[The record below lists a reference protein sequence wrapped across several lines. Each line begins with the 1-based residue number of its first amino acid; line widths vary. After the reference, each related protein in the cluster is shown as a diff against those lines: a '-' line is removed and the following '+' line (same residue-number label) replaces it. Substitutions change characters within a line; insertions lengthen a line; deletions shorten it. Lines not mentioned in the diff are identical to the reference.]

1 MDVPYTGNAEANDLF
16 LLAINLTNR
25 CNLACAH
32 CYMDAKTLK
41 YGGESE
47 LTTEEVCG
55 LLDEIAG
62 RSTETMIV
70 LTGGE
75 PLMRGD
81 LEGLVAHGVKRGLSM
96 VVGTNGV
103 ALADKR
109 VQSLKA
115 AGAMGVGI
123 SVDSLDPE
131 KHDAFR
137 GLPGAWEKTLNGIEA
152 CKRHDLSFQI
162 HFSVTE
168 ANADEVP
175 AMIAFARAAG
185 ARVLNVF
192 FLVCTGRGESMS
204 DISPITYERV
214 LNQLVEAQEQS
225 RDLLIRARC
234 APHYKRIAYQR
245 NPASTLTR
253 AAGYEGG
260 GCLAGIHYCRITPE
274 GGVTACPYIPEE
286 EGSIRDAKFWDI
298 WNQSPTFQSLRNPK
312 LQGKCGSCEFQKLC
326 GGCRARP
333 LALGGSLMDTDPWC
347 IHVPDGSAVI
357 EPLLEQPKKLAWSEE
372 AEKRLS
378 RVPSFLRKMVKN
390 RAESYVQELGLH
402 MVTEEHLATL
412 SAKRFGSGGPPRPN
426 MPPKA
431 ANEDTQQITQQVA
444 GQASGVPLPNPL
456 GETTSHSTR
465 LHTTAAK
472 SLVITQAGEGA
483 NESLREL
490 HINDALP
497 WSEQAREHLASM
509 PAFLQEGVRAIAE
522 DVARSEGRLEVNI
535 KLLNRLES
543 EQQPGRSFPWS
554 GESDQLLNEFLAEKA
569 PQVRMFVAPAL
580 ENATEHFTRK
590 RRATTVERTD
600 IEAAIAQLTGGVE
613 WDEDALARVLSAPD
627 FNRAGIKKAAEF
639 NARKEGLARITSSDL
654 TRFRNSAMMR
664 AVQRMK
670 GFGMQELSFDAYE
683 IARDR
688 VPRLKDNPE
697 ADKRFDTIR
706 HFVAARE
713 NPGDLLGQDLLEKMK
728 AQLKANK

>member
-1 MDVPYTGNAEANDLF
+1 MDAPCTADAGDLF
-16 LLAINLTNR
+16 LLAINLTKR

-32 CYMDAKTLK
+32 CYMDAETMRHGDKN
-41 YGGESE
+41 E
-47 LTTEEVCG
+47 LAIDEVRG
-55 LLDEIAG
+55 LLDDIAA
-62 RSTETMIV
+62 RSTETMVV

-75 PLMRGD
+75 PMMRGD
-81 LEGLVAHGVKRGLSM
+81 LEELVAHGTGRGLAM

-103 ALADKR
+103 ALTDRR
-109 VQSLKA
+109 VQALKA
-115 AGAMGVGI
+115 AGAMGAGI

-137 GLPGAWEKTLNGIEA
+137 GLPGAWEKTMAGIES

-168 ANADEVP
+168 SNADEVP
-175 AMIAFARAAG
+175 AMIDFARAAG

-214 LNQLVEAQEQS
+214 LNQLVAAQEQS
-225 RDLLIRARC
+225 RDMLIRARC

-274 GGVTACPYIPEE
+274 GGVTACPYIPNE
-286 EGSIRDAKFWDI
+286 EGNIRDRKFWDI
-298 WNQSPTFQSLRNPK
+298 WTQSPTFQSLRNPK
-312 LQGKCGSCEFQKLC
+312 LQGKCGSCEFRILC

-333 LALGGSLMDTDPWC
+333 LALGDSLMDTDPWC
-347 IHVPDGSAVI
+347 VHVPDGSAVI
-357 EPLLEQPKKLAWSEE
+357 EPLIEQPKKLVWSEE

-378 RVPSFLRKMVKN
+378 RVPSFLRKMVRN
-390 RAESYVQELGLH
+390 RAESYVHELGLH
-402 MVTEEHLATL
+402 MVTEEHLAAL
-412 SAKRFGSGGPPRPN
+412 SAKRFGSNGPPRPEKQ
-426 MPPKA
+426 P
-431 ANEDTQQITQQVA
+431 D
-444 GQASGVPLPNPL
+444 G
-456 GETTSHSTR
+456 
-465 LHTTAAK
+465 
-472 SLVITQAGEGA
+472 
-483 NESLREL
+483 NESLRDF

-497 WSEQAREHLASM
+497 WSEQARERLASM
-509 PAFLQEGVRAIAE
+509 PAFLREGVRAIAE

-535 KLLNRLES
+535 KLLDRLES
-543 EQQPGRSFPWS
+543 EQQPGRSFSWTD
-554 GESDQLLNEFLAEKA
+554 EAEQLLKEFLAGKA

-580 ENATEHFTRK
+580 EGAAESFTRK
-590 RRATTVERTD
+590 RRVAIVERAD
-600 IEAAIAQLTGGVE
+600 AEEAIAQLTGGVE

-639 NARKEGLARITSSDL
+639 NARKEGIKRITSSDL
-654 TRFRNSAMMR
+654 TRYRNNAMMR

-706 HFVAARE
+706 NFVAARE
-713 NPGDLLGQDLLEKMK
+713 NPGDLLGQDLLGKMK

>member
-1 MDVPYTGNAEANDLF
+1 MDAPSAAEDLF
-16 LLAINLTNR
+16 LLAINLTKR

-32 CYMDAKTLK
+32 CYMDAETMQH
-41 YGGESE
+41 GGENE
-47 LTTEEVCG
+47 LTAEEVCG
-55 LLDEIAG
+55 LLDDIAG
-62 RSTETMIV
+62 RSTETMVV

-81 LEGLVAHGVKRGLSM
+81 LEELVAHGTGCGLAM

-103 ALADKR
+103 ALSEKR

-137 GLPGAWEKTLNGIEA
+137 GLRGAWEKTMAGIES
-152 CKRHDLSFQI
+152 CKRHDLPFQI

-168 ANADEVP
+168 ANADEVQS
-175 AMIAFARAAG
+175 MIAFARATG

-214 LNQLVEAQEQS
+214 LNQLVAAQEQS

-234 APHYKRIAYQR
+234 APHFKRIAYQR
-245 NPASTLTR
+245 DPASTLTR
-253 AAGYEGG
+253 ATGYEGG
-260 GCLAGIHYCRITPE
+260 GCLAGIHYCRVTPE

-286 EGSIRDAKFWDI
+286 EGNIRDKKFWDI
-298 WNQSPTFQSLRNPK
+298 WDQSLTFQSLRNPM
-312 LQGKCGSCEFQKLC
+312 LQGKCGSCEFRKLC

-333 LALGGSLMDTDPWC
+333 LAMGGSLMDTDPWC
-347 IHVPDGSAVI
+347 VHTPNESAVI
-357 EPLLEQPKKLAWSEE
+357 EPLVEQAKKLAWSEE

-378 RVPSFLRKMVKN
+378 RVPSFLRKMVRN
-390 RAESYVQELGLH
+390 RAESYVHELGLQ

-412 SAKRFGSGGPPRPN
+412 AARRFGSNGPPRP
-426 MPPKA
+426 
-431 ANEDTQQITQQVA
+431 
-444 GQASGVPLPNPL
+444 
-456 GETTSHSTR
+456 STR
-465 LHTTAAK
+465 EEA
-472 SLVITQAGEGA
+472 TQRIAQDQAPSGT
-483 NESLREL
+483 
-490 HINDALP
+490 LP
-497 WSEQAREHLASM
+497 WSEQAQERLASL

-535 KLLNRLES
+535 KLLDRLEA
-543 EQQPGRSFPWS
+543 EQQPSRSLPWAD
-554 GESDQLLNEFLAEKA
+554 ESDQLLTDFLAEKA
-569 PQVRMFVAPAL
+569 PQVRPRYGAAEPMGEGVAASHLLPQTAGFASNVSKVRMFVAPAL
-580 ENATEHFTRK
+580 ESAAENFTK
-590 RRATTVERTD
+590 QRRAATVERAD
-600 IEAAIAQLTGGVE
+600 VEAAIAQLTGGVE
-613 WDEDALARVLSAPD
+613 WDEEALKRVLSAPD
-627 FNRAGIKKAAEF
+627 FIRAGIKKAAEF
-639 NARKEGLARITSSDL
+639 NARKEGLERITSGDL

-670 GFGMQELSFDAYE
+670 GFGMRELSFDAYA

-697 ADKRFDTIR
+697 ADRRFDAIKN
-706 HFVAARE
+706 FVAARE
-713 NPGDLLGQDLLEKMK
+713 HPGDLLGQDLLEKMK
-728 AQLKANK
+728 TQLKVNK

>member
-1 MDVPYTGNAEANDLF
+1 MQAPYTVNHDTNGLF
-16 LLAINLTNR
+16 LLAINLTKR

-32 CYMDAKTLK
+32 CYMDAETLK
-41 YGGESE
+41 QGGEGE
-47 LTTEEVCG
+47 LATQEVRG
-55 LLDEIAG
+55 LLEEIAS
-62 RSTETMIV
+62 RSTETMVV

-75 PLMRGD
+75 PLMRPD
-81 LEGLVAHGVKRGLSM
+81 LEELLAHGTELGLSM

-103 ALADKR
+103 ALTDKR

-115 AGAMGVGI
+115 AGAMGAGI
-123 SVDSLDPE
+123 SIDSLDPQ

-168 ANADEVP
+168 SNADEIP
-175 AMIAFARAAG
+175 AMIDFARASG

-192 FLVCTGRGESMS
+192 FLICTGRGESMS
-204 DISPITYERV
+204 DISPVTYERV
-214 LNQLVEAQEQS
+214 LEQLVEAQEQS
-225 RDLLIRARC
+225 QDLLIRARC

-245 NPASTLTR
+245 NPQSTLTR

-274 GGVTACPYIPEE
+274 GGVTACPYIPDE
-286 EGSIRDAKFWDI
+286 EGSIRDTKFWDI
-298 WNQSPTFQSLRNPK
+298 WDQSPVFKSLRHPG

-333 LALGGSLMDTDPWC
+333 LAMGDSLMDTDPWC
-347 IHVPDGSAVI
+347 VHIPDGSAVI
-357 EPLLEQPKKLAWSEE
+357 EPLIEQPKKLIWNKE

-390 RAESYVQELGLH
+390 RAESYVHELGLH
-402 MVTEEHLATL
+402 VVTEEHLATL
-412 SAKRFGSGGPPRPN
+412 SAKRFGSGGPPRPGIQ
-426 MPPKA
+426 PKGA
-431 ANEDTQQITQQVA
+431 KEKTQQVA
-444 GQASGVPLPNPL
+444 QPPIG
-456 GETTSHSTR
+456 T
-465 LHTTAAK
+465 
-472 SLVITQAGEGA
+472 
-483 NESLREL
+483 
-490 HINDALP
+490 LP
-497 WSEQAREHLASM
+497 WSEQAQERLASM
-509 PAFLQEGVRAIAE
+509 PAFLREGVRAVAE

-535 KLLNRLES
+535 KLLDRLES
-543 EQQPGRSFPWS
+543 ESQPGRSLPWTE
-554 GESDQLLNEFLAEKA
+554 ESDRLLAEFLADKT
-569 PQVRMFVAPAL
+569 PQALMFVAPAL
-580 ENATEHFTRK
+580 ETAAEHFARK
-590 RRATTVERTD
+590 RRAATVERLD
-600 IEAAIAQLTGGVE
+600 AEEAIARLTGGVE

-639 NARKEGLARITSSDL
+639 NARKEGLERITSGDL
-654 TRFRNSAMMR
+654 TRFRNVAMMR

-683 IARDR
+683 IARER

-706 HFVAARE
+706 NFVALRE
-713 NPGDLLGQDLLEKMK
+713 NPGDLLGHDLLEKMK
-728 AQLKANK
+728 AQLKANKPDAIDPIKEKPAV

>member
-1 MDVPYTGNAEANDLF
+1 MNVPYTGSADANDLF
-16 LLAINLTNR
+16 LLAINLTKR

-32 CYMDAKTLK
+32 CYMDADTLK
-41 YGGESE
+41 HGGENE
-47 LTTEEVCG
+47 LTTDEVRG
-55 LLDEIAG
+55 LLDDIAG

-75 PLMRGD
+75 PLMRAD
-81 LEGLVAHGVKRGLSM
+81 LEDLVAHGTKRGLSM

-103 ALADKR
+103 ALTDKR

-123 SVDSLDPE
+123 SVDSLDPA

-137 GLPGAWEKTLNGIEA
+137 GLPGAWEKTLNGIDA

-168 ANADEVP
+168 SNADEVS
-175 AMIAFARAAG
+175 AMIDFARAAG

-204 DISPITYERV
+204 DISPYTYEQV
-214 LNQLVEAQEQS
+214 LNQLVAAQEQS
-225 RDLLIRARC
+225 KDLLIRARC

-245 NPASTLTR
+245 NPGSTLTR

-286 EGSIRDAKFWDI
+286 EGSIRDTKFWDI

-312 LQGKCGSCEFQKLC
+312 LEGKCGSCEFQKLC

-347 IHVPDGSAVI
+347 IYIPDGSAVI
-357 EPLLEQPKKLAWSEE
+357 EPLIEQPKSLVWNEE

-390 RAESYVQELGLH
+390 RAESYVHELGLQV
-402 MVTEEHLATL
+402 VTEEHLATL

-426 MPPKA
+426 AQREA
-431 ANEDTQQITQQVA
+431 ASI
-444 GQASGVPLPNPL
+444 PLPDPHPE
-456 GETTSHSTR
+456 GD
-465 LHTTAAK
+465 
-472 SLVITQAGEGA
+472 GA

-490 HINDALP
+490 HINGALP
-497 WSEQAREHLASM
+497 WSEQARERLASM
-509 PAFLQEGVRAIAE
+509 PAFLQEGVRAVAE

-535 KLLNRLES
+535 KLLDRLEA
-543 EQQPGRSFPWS
+543 EQQPGRKFLWTY
-554 GESDQLLNEFLAEKA
+554 ESDQLLTEFLADKA
-569 PQVRMFVAPAL
+569 PQVLMFVAPAL
-580 ENATEHFTRK
+580 EGATEQFTKK
-590 RRATTVERTD
+590 RRATTVERAD
-600 IEAAIAQLTGGVE
+600 VEAAIAQLTGGVE

-639 NARKEGLARITSSDL
+639 NARKEGLQRITSSDL
-654 TRFRNSAMMR
+654 TRFRNNAMMR

-688 VPRLKDNPE
+688 VPRLKDNLE

-706 HFVAARE
+706 DFVAARE
-713 NPGDLLGQDLLEKMK
+713 NPGDLLGQDLLEQMK
-728 AQLKANK
+728 TLLKTNKKNLVD

>member
-1 MDVPYTGNAEANDLF
+1 MNMHYAGNAGASDLF
-16 LLAINLTNR
+16 LLAINLTKR

-41 YGGESE
+41 YGGENE

-55 LLDEIAG
+55 LLDDIAG
-62 RSTETMIV
+62 RSTETMVV

-81 LEGLVAHGVKRGLSM
+81 LEELVAHGVKRGLSM

-103 ALADKR
+103 ALTDKR

-115 AGAMGVGI
+115 AGAMGAGI

-152 CKRHDLSFQI
+152 CKRHNLSFQI

-168 ANADEVP
+168 SNAGEVP
-175 AMIAFARAAG
+175 AMIDFARASG

-214 LNQLVEAQEQS
+214 LNQLVAAQEQS
-225 RDLLIRARC
+225 QDLLIRARC

-245 NPASTLTR
+245 NPGSTLTR

-286 EGSIRDAKFWDI
+286 EGNIRDTRFWDI

-333 LALGGSLMDTDPWC
+333 LAMGDSLMDTDPWC
-347 IHVPDGSAVI
+347 IHIPDGSAVI
-357 EPLLEQPKKLAWSEE
+357 EPMVEQPKKLVWSEE

-390 RAESYVQELGLH
+390 RAESYVHELGMH
-402 MVTEEHLATL
+402 VVTEEHLATL
-412 SAKRFGSGGPPRPN
+412 SAKRFGGGGSPRPN
-426 MPPKA
+426 
-431 ANEDTQQITQQVA
+431 T
-444 GQASGVPLPNPL
+444 
-456 GETTSHSTR
+456 H
-465 LHTTAAK
+465 AAK
-472 SLVITQAGEGA
+472 EAIRQAAAAAEQVP
-483 NESLREL
+483 
-490 HINDALP
+490 ALP
-497 WSEQAREHLASM
+497 WSEQARVRLAAM
-509 PAFLQEGVRAIAE
+509 PAFLQEGVRAVAE

-535 KLLNRLES
+535 KLLDRLES
-543 EQQPGRSFPWS
+543 EQQPGRSLPWTD
-554 GESDQLLNEFLAEKA
+554 ESDQLLTEFLADKT
-569 PQVRMFVAPAL
+569 PQVLVFVAPAL
-580 ENATEHFTRK
+580 ESATEHFAKK
-590 RRATTVERTD
+590 RRATTVERAD
-600 IEAAIAQLTGGVE
+600 AEAAIAQLTGGVE

-639 NARKEGLARITSSDL
+639 NARKEGLARITSGDL

-683 IARDR
+683 IARGR

-706 HFVAARE
+706 SFVAARA

>member
-1 MDVPYTGNAEANDLF
+1 MDETHTGNADANDLF
-16 LLAINLTNR
+16 LLAINLTKR

-32 CYMDAKTLK
+32 CYMDAETMQH
-41 YGGESE
+41 GGENE

-55 LLDEIAG
+55 LLDDIAA
-62 RSTETMIV
+62 RSTETMVV

-81 LEGLVAHGVKRGLSM
+81 LEELVAHGTGRGLAM

-103 ALADKR
+103 ALTDRR

-115 AGAMGVGI
+115 AGAMGAGI

-137 GLPGAWEKTLNGIEA
+137 GLPGAWEKTMQGIEA

-168 ANADEVP
+168 SNANEVP
-175 AMIAFARAAG
+175 AMIDFARAAG

-214 LNQLVEAQEQS
+214 LNQLVAAQEQS
-225 RDLLIRARC
+225 KDLLIRARC

-286 EGSIRDAKFWDI
+286 EGNIRDRKFWDI

-312 LQGKCGSCEFQKLC
+312 LQGKCGSCEFRILC

-333 LALGGSLMDTDPWC
+333 LAMGDSLMDTDPWC
-347 IHVPDGSAVI
+347 VHVPEGAAVI
-357 EPLLEQPKKLAWSEE
+357 EPLVEQPKTLAWSDE

-378 RVPSFLRKMVKN
+378 RVPSFLRKMVKS
-390 RAESYVQELGLH
+390 RAETYVHELGLH
-402 MVTEEHLATL
+402 LVTEEHLATL
-412 SAKRFGSGGPPRPN
+412 SAKRFGNGGPPRPGKQ
-426 MPPKA
+426 PDVA
-431 ANEDTQQITQQVA
+431 VEASQRVA
-444 GQASGVPLPNPL
+444 G
-456 GETTSHSTR
+456 
-465 LHTTAAK
+465 
-472 SLVITQAGEGA
+472 
-483 NESLREL
+483 
-490 HINDALP
+490 ALP
-497 WSEQAREHLASM
+497 WSEQACERLASM
-509 PAFLQEGVRAIAE
+509 PGFLQEGVRAIAE

-535 KLLNRLES
+535 KLLDRLES
-543 EQQPGRSFPWS
+543 EQQSGRSLPWAN
-554 GESDQLLNEFLAEKA
+554 EPEQLLNEFLAGKA

-580 ENATEHFTRK
+580 ESTAENFARK
-590 RRATTVERTD
+590 RRSTTVERAD
-600 IEAAIAQLTGGVE
+600 AEEAIAQLTGGVE

-639 NARKEGLARITSSDL
+639 NARKEGIKRITSSDL
-654 TRFRNSAMMR
+654 TRYRNNAMMR

-683 IARDR
+683 IARER

-706 HFVAARE
+706 SFVAARE

>member
-1 MDVPYTGNAEANDLF
+1 MDVPYTGNVDANDLF
-16 LLAINLTNR
+16 LLAINLTKR

-32 CYMDAKTLK
+32 CYMDAETMQHGDKN
-41 YGGESE
+41 E

-55 LLDEIAG
+55 LLDDIAG
-62 RSTETMIV
+62 RNTETMIV

-81 LEGLVAHGVKRGLSM
+81 LEELITHGSQRGLAM

-103 ALADKR
+103 ALTEKR

-115 AGAMGVGI
+115 AGAMGAGI

-137 GLPGAWEKTLNGIEA
+137 GLNGAWEKTIQGIEA
-152 CKRHDLSFQI
+152 CKRHGLPFQI

-168 ANADEVP
+168 SNADEVP
-175 AMIAFARAAG
+175 SMIDFARATG

-214 LNQLVEAQEQS
+214 LNQLVAAQEQS

-234 APHYKRIAYQR
+234 APHYKRIAFQR

-286 EGSIRDAKFWDI
+286 EGNIRDKKFWDI
-298 WNQSPTFQSLRNPK
+298 WNQSPTFRSLRNPT
-312 LQGKCGSCEFQKLC
+312 LQGKCGSCEFKKLC

-347 IHVPDGSAVI
+347 VHVPDGAAVI
-357 EPLLEQPKKLAWSEE
+357 EPLIEQPRKIAWSEE
-372 AEKRLS
+372 AEKRLA
-378 RVPSFLRKMVKN
+378 RVPSFLRKMVRN

-402 MVTEEHLATL
+402 MVTEEHLASL
-412 SAKRFGSGGPPRPN
+412 SARRFGGNGPPRPN
-426 MPPKA
+426 TRGTEVA
-431 ANEDTQQITQQVA
+431 TQQAAEQ
-444 GQASGVPLPNPL
+444 GS
-456 GETTSHSTR
+456 SST
-465 LHTTAAK
+465 
-472 SLVITQAGEGA
+472 
-483 NESLREL
+483 
-490 HINDALP
+490 LP
-497 WSEQAREHLASM
+497 WSEQAREHLAAM

-535 KLLNRLES
+535 KLLDRLES
-543 EQQPGRSFPWS
+543 EQQPGRSLPWAD
-554 GESDQLLNEFLAEKA
+554 ESDQLLTEFLTDKA

-580 ENATEHFTRK
+580 ESTTEHFTKK
-590 RRATTVERTD
+590 RCAAMVARADV
-600 IEAAIAQLTGGVE
+600 EAAIAQLTGGVE

-639 NARKEGLARITSSDL
+639 NARKEGLKRITSSDL
-654 TRFRNSAMMR
+654 TRFRNHAMMR

-670 GFGMQELSFDAYE
+670 GFGMQELSFDAYA

-697 ADKRFDTIR
+697 ADKRFDAIR
-706 HFVAARE
+706 NFVAARE
-713 NPGDLLGQDLLEKMK
+713 NPGDLLGQYLLDKMK
-728 AQLKANK
+728 AQLKANKQDSDG

>member
-1 MDVPYTGNAEANDLF
+1 MQAHYTVNPDANGLF
-16 LLAINLTNR
+16 LLAINLTKR

-32 CYMDAKTLK
+32 CYMDAETLK
-41 YGGESE
+41 QGGEGE
-47 LTTEEVCG
+47 LATQEVRGLLEEV
-55 LLDEIAG
+55 AG
-62 RSTETMIV
+62 RSTETMVV

-75 PLMRGD
+75 PLMRPD
-81 LEGLVAHGVKRGLSM
+81 LEELLAHGTGLGLSM

-103 ALADKR
+103 ALTDKR

-115 AGAMGVGI
+115 AGAMGAGI
-123 SVDSLDPE
+123 SVDSLDPQ

-168 ANADEVP
+168 SNADEIP
-175 AMIAFARAAG
+175 AMIDFARASG

-192 FLVCTGRGESMS
+192 FLICTGRGESMS
-204 DISPITYERV
+204 DISPVTYERV
-214 LNQLVEAQEQS
+214 LEQLVEAQEQS

-245 NPASTLTR
+245 NPQSTLTR

-274 GGVTACPYIPEE
+274 GGVTACPYIPDE
-286 EGSIRDAKFWDI
+286 EGSIRDTKFWDI
-298 WNQSPTFQSLRNPK
+298 WDQSPVFQSLRHPG

-333 LALGGSLMDTDPWC
+333 LAMGDSLMDTDPWC
-347 IHVPDGSAVI
+347 VHIPDGSAVI
-357 EPLLEQPKKLAWSEE
+357 EPLIEQPKKLIWNKE

-378 RVPSFLRKMVKN
+378 RVPSFLRKMVKS
-390 RAESYVQELGLH
+390 RAESYVHELGLH
-402 MVTEEHLATL
+402 VVTEEHLATL
-412 SAKRFGSGGPPRPN
+412 SAKRFGSGGPPRPDIGD
-426 MPPKA
+426 KVTG
-431 ANEDTQQITQQVA
+431 EEIQQVA
-444 GQASGVPLPNPL
+444 QPPIGTLS
-456 GETTSHSTR
+456 
-465 LHTTAAK
+465 
-472 SLVITQAGEGA
+472 
-483 NESLREL
+483 
-490 HINDALP
+490 
-497 WSEQAREHLASM
+497 WSEQAQERLASM
-509 PAFLQEGVRAIAE
+509 PSFLREGVRAVAE

-535 KLLNRLES
+535 KLLDRLES
-543 EQQPGRSFPWS
+543 ESQPGRSLPWTE
-554 GESDQLLNEFLAEKA
+554 ESDRLLAEFLADKT
-569 PQVRMFVAPAL
+569 PQALMFVAPAL
-580 ENATEHFTRK
+580 ENAAEHFARK
-590 RRATTVERTD
+590 RRATTVERRD
-600 IEAAIAQLTGGVE
+600 AEESIAQLTGGVE

-639 NARKEGLARITSSDL
+639 NARKEGLKRITSGDL
-654 TRFRNSAMMR
+654 TRFRNVAMMR

-683 IARDR
+683 IARER

-706 HFVAARE
+706 NFVAARE
-713 NPGDLLGQDLLEKMK
+713 NPGDLLGQDLLEEMK
-728 AQLKANK
+728 AQLKANKPDAIDPIKEKPAV

>member
-1 MDVPYTGNAEANDLF
+1 MQAPRTVNPDANGLF
-16 LLAINLTNR
+16 LLAINLTKR

-32 CYMDAKTLK
+32 CYMDAETLK
-41 YGGESE
+41 QGGAGE
-47 LTTEEVCG
+47 LATQEVRG
-55 LLDEIAG
+55 LLDDIAG
-62 RSTETMIV
+62 RSTETMVV

-75 PLMRGD
+75 PLMRPD
-81 LEGLVAHGVKRGLSM
+81 LEELLAYGTGLGLSM

-103 ALADKR
+103 ALTDKR

-115 AGAMGVGI
+115 AGAMGAGI
-123 SVDSLDPE
+123 SVDSLDPQ

-168 ANADEVP
+168 SNADEIP
-175 AMIAFARAAG
+175 AMIDFARASG

-192 FLVCTGRGESMS
+192 FLICTGRGESMS
-204 DISPITYERV
+204 DISPVTYERV
-214 LNQLVEAQEQS
+214 LEQLVEAQEQS
-225 RDLLIRARC
+225 QDLLIRARC

-245 NPASTLTR
+245 NPQSTLTR

-274 GGVTACPYIPEE
+274 GGVTACPYIPDE
-286 EGSIRDAKFWDI
+286 EGSIRDTKFWDI
-298 WNQSPTFQSLRNPK
+298 WDQSPVFQSLRNPG

-333 LALGGSLMDTDPWC
+333 LAMGDSLMDTDPWC
-347 IHVPDGSAVI
+347 VHIPDGSAVI
-357 EPLLEQPKKLAWSEE
+357 EPLIEQPKKLIWNKE

-378 RVPSFLRKMVKN
+378 RVPSFLRKMVRN
-390 RAESYVQELGLH
+390 RAESYVHELGMH
-402 MVTEEHLATL
+402 VVTEEHLATL
-412 SAKRFGSGGPPRPN
+412 SAKRFGSGGPPRP
-426 MPPKA
+426 
-431 ANEDTQQITQQVA
+431 DTQPKGAREEIQQIAQPSA
-444 GQASGVPLPNPL
+444 G
-456 GETTSHSTR
+456 T
-465 LHTTAAK
+465 
-472 SLVITQAGEGA
+472 
-483 NESLREL
+483 
-490 HINDALP
+490 LP
-497 WSEQAREHLASM
+497 WSEQAQERLASM
-509 PAFLQEGVRAIAE
+509 PDFLREGVRAVAE

-535 KLLNRLES
+535 KLLDRLES
-543 EQQPGRSFPWS
+543 ETQPGRSLPWS
-554 GESDQLLNEFLAEKA
+554 DESDQLLTEFLADKS
-569 PQVRMFVAPAL
+569 PQALMFVAPAL
-580 ENATEHFTRK
+580 ENAAEHFARK
-590 RRATTVERTD
+590 RRATTVERAD
-600 IEAAIAQLTGGVE
+600 AEEAIARLTGGVE

-639 NARKEGLARITSSDL
+639 NARKEGLKRITSGDL
-654 TRFRNSAMMR
+654 TRFRNMAMMR

-670 GFGMQELSFDAYE
+670 GFGMQELSFAAYE
-683 IARDR
+683 IARER

-706 HFVAARE
+706 NFVAVRE

>member
-1 MDVPYTGNAEANDLF
+1 MNVTCTGNAAANDLF
-16 LLAINLTNR
+16 LLAINLTKR

-32 CYMDAKTLK
+32 CYMDAETMKHGDK
-41 YGGESE
+41 NE
-47 LTTEEVCG
+47 LTTDEVRG
-55 LLDEIAG
+55 LLDDIAG
-62 RSTETMIV
+62 RGTETMVV

-75 PLMRGD
+75 PMMRGD
-81 LEGLVAHGVKRGLSM
+81 LEELVAHGAGRGLAM

-103 ALADKR
+103 ALTDRR

-115 AGAMGVGI
+115 AGAMGAGI

-137 GLPGAWEKTLNGIEA
+137 GLPGAWEKTMAGIES

-168 ANADEVP
+168 SNADEVP
-175 AMIAFARAAG
+175 AMIDFARAAG

-214 LNQLVEAQEQS
+214 LNQLVAAQEQS
-225 RDLLIRARC
+225 KDMLIRARC

-286 EGSIRDAKFWDI
+286 EGNIRDKKFWDI

-312 LQGKCGSCEFQKLC
+312 LQGKCGSCEFRILC

-333 LALGGSLMDTDPWC
+333 LAMGDSLMDTDPWC
-347 IHVPDGSAVI
+347 VHVPDGVAVI
-357 EPLLEQPKKLAWSEE
+357 EPLVEQPKKLVWSEE

-378 RVPSFLRKMVKN
+378 RVPSFLRKMVRN
-390 RAESYVQELGLH
+390 RAESYVHELGLH
-402 MVTEEHLATL
+402 RVTEEHLATL
-412 SAKRFGSGGPPRPN
+412 SAKRFGGNGPPRPN
-426 MPPKA
+426 TRGE
-431 ANEDTQQITQQVA
+431 ANPIADAQTA
-444 GQASGVPLPNPL
+444 GVPHPNPPP
-456 GETTSHSTR
+456 E
-465 LHTTAAK
+465 
-472 SLVITQAGEGA
+472 GEGA
-483 NESLREL
+483 RAPSPQSSHASGRGGERENQLSIPESLRES
-490 HINDALP
+490 HNALP
-497 WSEQAREHLASM
+497 WSEQARERLASM

-535 KLLNRLES
+535 KLLDRLES
-543 EQQPGRSFPWS
+543 EQQPGRSLPWND
-554 GESDQLLNEFLAEKA
+554 ESDQLLKEFLAEKA

-580 ENATEHFTRK
+580 EGAAESFTRK
-590 RRATTVERTD
+590 RRATTVERAD
-600 IEAAIAQLTGGVE
+600 VEEAIAQLTGGVE

-654 TRFRNSAMMR
+654 TRYRNNAMMR

-706 HFVAARE
+706 SFVAARE